1 MILKKDYHKGQ
12 SIGAGI
18 KQGHKETDMKR
29 HQFISLKNIY
39 IHLYLCLKQI
49 WKKVRSGTWEINCII
64 SMLDIVY
71 VR

>member
-1 MILKKDYHKGQ
+1 MILKKDDHKGQ

-49 WKKVRSGTWEINCII
+49 WKKVRSGT
-64 SMLDIVY
+64 
-71 VR
+71 